1 MTQPPDRTPRMPAR
15 TTANPSATDTVPIW
29 RRPVQIVRENA
40 RVYLILNTATYGLF
54 VLGFVAGLLF
64 PGLSQ
69 ARATA
74 LEDDGTAALVGAV
87 VRTPPLFAL
96 LILAVNVF
104 RLSLLTIVV
113 PSLIVPFAGL
123 AFFGYW
129 LVQTGVTLVPGS
141 PEGWVALI
149 PHSLTLVI
157 ELQAYVVVTLGVFL
171 IGKYW
176 TRPEAAQVSRRRQGY
191 MVGLRKTGLLA
202 LPALALLVVGA
213 VWEAYSLRYFVYPLG
228 QWLL

>member
-1 MTQPPDRTPRMPAR
+1 MEIIRDD
-15 TTANPSATDTVPIW
+15 S
-29 RRPVQIVRENA
+29 
-40 RVYLILNTATYGLF
+40 RVFLVLNVATYGLF
-54 VLGFVAGLLF
+54 VLGFAAGLLF

-69 ARATA
+69 ARATT
-74 LEDDGTAALVGAV
+74 LEDDGTAALVGSV
-87 VRTPPLFAL
+87 FDRPPLFAL

-141 PEGWVALI
+141 PEGRVALI
-149 PHSLTLVI
+149 PHALTIVI
-157 ELQAYVVVTLGVFL
+157 ELQAYILVALGVFL
-171 IGKYW
+171 IGRYW
-176 TRPEAAQVSRRRQGY
+176 IRPDAARVTQRRQGY
-191 MVGLRKTGLLA
+191 LTGLRATGSLA

-213 VWEAYSLRYFVYPLG
+213 VWEAYSLRYFVHPLS

>member
-1 MTQPPDRTPRMPAR
+1 MTQPPDGTPPRRVRP
-15 TTANPSATDTVPIW
+15 TSDSSATDTLPFW
-29 RRPVQIVRENA
+29 RRPVEIIRDDSRVFLVLNA
-40 RVYLILNTATYGLF
+40 ATYGLF
-54 VLGFVAGLLF
+54 VLGFAAGLLF

-69 ARATA
+69 ARATT

-87 VRTPPLFAL
+87 FDRPPLFAL

-113 PSLIVPFAGL
+113 PSLVVPFAGL

-149 PHSLTLVI
+149 PHALTIVI
-157 ELQAYVVVTLGVFL
+157 ELQAYILVALGVFL

-176 TRPEAAQVSRRRQGY
+176 IRPDAARVTRRRQGY
-191 MVGLRKTGLLA
+191 LIGLRATGFLA

-213 VWEAYSLRYFVYPLG
+213 VWEAYSLRYFVHPLS

>member
-1 MTQPPDRTPRMPAR
+1 MTQPADRTPRTRIR
-15 TTANPSATDTVPIW
+15 TTADTSTADALPIW
-29 RRPVQIVRENA
+29 RRPGEIIRENA
-40 RVYLILNTATYGLF
+40 RVYLVLNIATYGLF
-54 VLGFVAGLLF
+54 VLGFVAGLVF

-157 ELQAYVVVTLGVFL
+157 ELQAYILVALGVFL

-176 TRPEAAQVSRRRQGY
+176 IRPDAARVTRRRQGY
-191 MVGLRKTGLLA
+191 LVGLRKTGSLA

-213 VWEAYSLRYFVYPLG
+213 VWEAYSLRYFVYPLS